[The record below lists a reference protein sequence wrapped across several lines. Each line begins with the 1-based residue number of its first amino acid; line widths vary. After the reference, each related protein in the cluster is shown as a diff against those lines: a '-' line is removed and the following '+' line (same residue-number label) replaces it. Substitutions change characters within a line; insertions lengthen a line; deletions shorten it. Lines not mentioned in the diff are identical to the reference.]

1 MANLKLIAKLPRVF
15 KQLKGLSAVV
25 FNENGEELDSHD
37 VTKRK
42 LSFKLDKEDS
52 LLGQDKANLTIK
64 IIDENGEEVNFN
76 KVGKQFD
83 LDADEQEFTARV
95 SNRKRRTKKR
105 IRLSGTEVIQ
115 PDTTAPVFEDGS
127 PNALDE
133 NSGADV
139 VVFRAKAND
148 DSGDAVTYSLEGAD
162 AGAFSINPQTG
173 VITINNNAD
182 FEAKNKYLFDVIA
195 TDSSQNSS
203 TKSLQLDINDL
214 RDTGETITLTNFQ
227 DVYDANTGTTVNAN
241 GVQTPRNERLTAFDD
256 VINASASTLGVGNQ
270 LDSLRDPS
278 TGDNDTLNLT
288 TNTANDLQT
297 ALAAGNL
304 NNLTNIENLVVEA
317 RNDNSN
323 DVDFSQVTELQK
335 LDVNG
340 FFLQDVQ
347 LTNYIDNAQ
356 INHFDFSGSTNTA
369 IGFVVENANNNVNF
383 TTEDLTFFGSP
394 GADRLE
400 ASIGATSMHG
410 GAGDD
415 DLTGSSSNSSYI
427 AGERG
432 VDTINLVANNAATD
446 IVSYEDIKSDA
457 NANNVTNFVAF
468 LDAANNPTQNS
479 HDKLEFDADTVTNF
493 QAGTT
498 VQQKTFAQLQAILGT
513 GAANNHML
521 VDADPDTRDLSVH
534 GESWVALDNVT
545 GDLFFSQD
553 GNFAANAEQIG
564 NINFVNNDPTEF
576 LSNRNVNVVA

>member
-25 FNENGEELDSHD
+25 FNENGEELDSLD

-52 LLGQDKANLTIK
+52 LLGQDKAKLTIK

-105 IRLSGTEVIQ
+105 IRLNGTEVIQ

-139 VVFRAKAND
+139 VIFRAKAND

-162 AGAFSINPQTG
+162 AAAFSINPQTG
-173 VITINNNAD
+173 VITINDNAD
-182 FEAKNKYLFDVIA
+182 FETKNKYLFDVIA

-256 VINASASTLGVGNQ
+256 VINASASTLGIGNQ
-270 LDSLRDPS
+270 LDSLSDPS
-278 TGDNDTLNLT
+278 TGDNDTLNLA
-288 TNTANDLQT
+288 TNRANDLQT
-297 ALAAGNL
+297 SLAAGNL
-304 NNLTNIENLVVEA
+304 TNLTNVENLVVEA

-335 LDVNG
+335 LDLNG

-369 IGFVVENANNNVNF
+369 IGFVVEMP
-383 TTEDLTFFGSP
+383 TT
-394 GADRLE
+394 
-400 ASIGATSMHG
+400 M
-410 GAGDD
+410 
-415 DLTGSSSNSSYI
+415 
-427 AGERG
+427 
-432 VDTINLVANNAATD
+432 
-446 IVSYEDIKSDA
+446 
-457 NANNVTNFVAF
+457 
-468 LDAANNPTQNS
+468 
-479 HDKLEFDADTVTNF
+479 
-493 QAGTT
+493 
-498 VQQKTFAQLQAILGT
+498 
-513 GAANNHML
+513 
-521 VDADPDTRDLSVH
+521 
-534 GESWVALDNVT
+534 
-545 GDLFFSQD
+545 
-553 GNFAANAEQIG
+553 
-564 NINFVNNDPTEF
+564 
-576 LSNRNVNVVA
+576 